1 MCWDWVNVYGR
12 IVVRFDKLFLKLRK
26 GYIFDII
33 GGVLFAMS
41 SLITVQ
47 TDAIWKRKDKP
58 IVFVLDN
65 RSWKPQQDSWY
76 FQGHWYMHELLSKSK
91 VSILNWWSYLNL
103 MYGKSMFCSHSLML
117 SKYCGFPLL
126 IVDLYEVGSSTIHWS
141 HCTAFG
147 LM

>member
-12 IVVRFDKLFLKLRK
+12 IVVTFDKLFLKLRK

-76 FQGHWYMHELLSKSK
+76 FQGH
-91 VSILNWWSYLNL
+91 
-103 MYGKSMFCSHSLML
+103 
-117 SKYCGFPLL
+117 
-126 IVDLYEVGSSTIHWS
+126 
-141 HCTAFG
+141 
-147 LM
+147 